1 MPQRILLAVVLA
13 ITALACGS
21 TGASPTV
28 APAVTGA
35 WARPAT
41 AGGMSAAY
49 FSVANPTSSADAL
62 LSVTSPAV
70 DAAQIHQTVVDGNGT
85 AAMQPVDRVELPAGE
100 TVDFKPGS
108 YHVMLMGLPKDLPAG
123 STVEL
128 DLVFEHAGRVV
139 VNADV
144 RQD

>member
-1 MPQRILLAVVLA
+1 MPQRILLTVVLA

-21 TGASPTV
+21 SGASSTV

-49 FSVANPTSSADAL
+49 FSVANPARSADAL
-62 LSVTSPAV
+62 LSVTSPTV
-70 DAAQIHQTVVDGNGT
+70 NAAQIHQTVVDGNGT

-108 YHVMLMGLPKDLPAG
+108 YHVMLMGLPKDLPPG